1 MVRRVLSVL
10 VVCAV
15 AGVLAGTALA
25 HSQRTHACPT
35 FTGPYDSL
43 VHSRD
48 FRVAGISCAVGK
60 QVVEKCSERGTR
72 CEIRHVTWRCHGAR
86 IPGEDRCTAGSKV
99 AEIFWE
105 D

>member
-1 MVRRVLSVL
+1 LGVL
-10 VVCAV
+10 VAFVAV
-15 AGVLAGTALA
+15 GALAGAAPA
-25 HSQRTHACPT
+25 HSRPTHACPT
-35 FTGPYDSL
+35 FTGPYDNL
-43 VHSRD
+43 IHSRD

-60 QVVEKCSERGTR
+60 QVVEKCSSLGTR
-72 CEIRHVTWRCHGAR
+72 CQVRHVIWRCHGAR